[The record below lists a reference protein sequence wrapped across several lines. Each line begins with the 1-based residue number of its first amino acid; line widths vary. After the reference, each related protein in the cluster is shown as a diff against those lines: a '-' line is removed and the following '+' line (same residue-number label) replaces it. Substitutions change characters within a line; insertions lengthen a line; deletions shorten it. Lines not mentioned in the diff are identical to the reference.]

1 MDKSSKND
9 SIFNEDFD
17 FNLNPKPQEQLPIN
31 QINWQK
37 LIPSIPSF
45 DEDLMFQLTQSLNEF
60 CYILSDLNY
69 IENINSSFGT
79 SINNIGQ

>member
-17 FNLNPKPQEQLPIN
+17 FNLNPKTQEPMPFN

-37 LIPSIPSF
+37 LIPSIPTF
-45 DEDLMFQLTQSLNEF
+45 DDDLMFQLTQSLNEF

-69 IENINSSFGT
+69 IENINSSFRT
-79 SINNIGQ
+79 SINNNGL